1 MKLTRLEQETS
12 ILANEEE
19 SAARIETWNS
29 RLKRKM
35 EKLLAERPG
44 EVSVKRA
51 ERDDSADIYY
61 FPRKWI
67 KINAP
72 PLMSDE
78 QREAARQRA
87 IDRFGYNPS

>member
-1 MKLTRLEQETS
+1 MKLTKLEQETI

-19 SAARIETWNS
+19 SLAQIETWNG

-35 EKLLAERPG
+35 EKLLTERPD
-44 EVSVKRA
+44 EVTIKRA
-51 ERDDSADIYY
+51 ERDDSADVYY
-61 FPRKWI
+61 FPKKWI
-67 KINAP
+67 KINP
-72 PLMSDE
+72 PPIMSDE